1 MKLSRLTAPIAVLA
15 LLAGCA
21 QKTVEAPTA
30 PAAPPPP
37 DPVVVQAELTDTLN
51 KVLEAFRSKDAASV
65 AAWFTEDATWI
76 LPNASTYRGRAAIQK
91 GAEEFL
97 AQFGDVSFA
106 PATIDKLVVIS
117 DTEALTFTIGS
128 YTVTTKDKKAPATM
142 SNPFADYWQKGADG
156 VWRIAY
162 EVNAEGPMP
171 AAPAQP

>member
-1 MKLSRLTAPIAVLA
+1 MKLSRLTVPIAIVA

-21 QKTVEAPTA
+21 QKTPEAPTA
-30 PAAPPPP
+30 PPAPPPP
-37 DPVVVQAELTDTLN
+37 DSAAVQAELSDALN
-51 KVLEAFRSKDAASV
+51 KALAAFQAKDSAAV
-65 AAWFTEDATWI
+65 AALFTDDATWI
-76 LPNASTYRGRAAIQK
+76 LPNATTYKGRAAIQK

-97 AQFGDVSFA
+97 AQFETVSFA
-106 PATIDKLVVIS
+106 PAVIDKLVVIS
-117 DTEALTFTIGS
+117 DTEALTFTLGS
-128 YTVTTKDKKAPATM
+128 FTVTTKDKKAPATM